1 MLEEL
6 YPDITPSQTYDGLMD
21 INDDVR
27 TAIQNNP
34 TIHVNDLVF

>member
-21 INDDVR
+21 IINHVR
-27 TAIQNNP
+27 TAIQNNR
-34 TIHVNDLVF
+34 TTHVYDLVF